1 VTSLTFTENA
11 TPVVQA
17 IARAASS
24 RGAALSAG
32 VGLRKGVMSWLRDVQ
47 RRQMKHEQDLPGSI
61 RTGFYER
68 AAQSTTAPEVEGN
81 KVSVAITERG
91 FRQRYRGGDIE
102 PGEGKKYL
110 TLPGWAPSYGTR
122 APEWT
127 AGTTLLWGKD
137 KTGTVRP
144 IAIISTEGLEYSG
157 TKSARSRNKQAS
169 RLAPEQILFWL
180 VTQVHQ
186 EGDPTIL
193 PPPEAIQAYATEGLR
208 AYLRT
213 RGLQPGEGQ

>member
-11 TPVVQA
+11 TPVVQG
-17 IARAASS
+17 IAQAASS

-32 VGLRKGVMSWLRDVQ
+32 IGLRNGVMSWLRDIQ
-47 RRQMKHEQDLPGSI
+47 RRQMKHEQDLPGSV

-68 AAQSTTAPEVEGN
+68 AAQSITAPEVEGN
-81 KVSVAITERG
+81 KVTVALTERG

-102 PGEGKKYL
+102 PVDKKYL
-110 TLPGWAPSYGTR
+110 TLPGWAASYGTQ

-127 AGTTLLWGKD
+127 EGTKLLWGRD
-137 KTGTVRP
+137 KTGTIRP

-157 TKSARSRNKQAS
+157 TRAARSKNKEAS
-169 RLAPEQILFWL
+169 RLSPDQILFWL
-180 VTQVHQ
+180 VTRVHQ

-193 PPPEAIQAYATEGLR
+193 PPPEAIQEYATAGLR

-213 RGLQPGEGQ
+213 RGIQPGEAQ